1 MSIPT
6 TLYFIQVSYKLN
18 SGSWAN
24 RKCGD
29 MMRTEVN
36 SNFGVGPLNEYMN
49 DIVHSYVLGRCVMLD
64 GSIRYLRPGLV
75 QTRCYRQCLTISN
88 KHLLVCLYSST
99 WSKIKVTFKG
109 ITIHI
114 YLKGKCLY
122 TWKLIQ
128 AFRVQC
134 LRV

>member
-29 MMRTEVN
+29 MMRTKVN

-64 GSIRYLRPGLV
+64 GSIKYLRPGLV
-75 QTRCYRQCLTISN
+75 PNSLLSTMSHDIQQALTS
-88 KHLLVCLYSST
+88 V
-99 WSKIKVTFKG
+99 
-109 ITIHI
+109 
-114 YLKGKCLY
+114 
-122 TWKLIQ
+122 LI
-128 AFRVQC
+128 
-134 LRV
+134 